1 MIHCIIA
8 AISGILPPQP
18 LRADIPVRT
27 DVRRPP
33 KVRTPAPA
41 PATPRSRKG
50 APQLPAH
57 HHGTK
62 LPHCHHPKAH
72 TPRLALV
79 WRPAPLPQGDIAVA
93 IQLRNE
99 AWAKIDECFVKLK
112 ALDHDFK
119 AANEELRKC
128 STSMQTGLQRGLY
141 RMAALH
147 HARLA
152 RLHDALLDEIRIN
165 RNIAKYEHEI
175 VLSRTTYSKIPDD
188 ELCGI
193 RGRSRQ
199 ARLANPYE
207 TCKAGTKRKAKRHLA
222 KKRRRAVQA
231 IVAEAMFDPYGYSLA
246 DDALSIRFS

>member
-27 DVRRPP
+27 DARRPP
-33 KVRTPAPA
+33 KVRTSAPA
-41 PATPRSRKG
+41 PAIPRPRKG
-50 APQLPAH
+50 AHQLPAH
-57 HHGTK
+57 RHGAK
-62 LPHCHHPKAH
+62 LPYCHHPKAH
-72 TPRLALV
+72 TH
-79 WRPAPLPQGDIAVA
+79 QGDIAVA

-112 ALDHDFK
+112 ALDHDLK
-119 AANEELRKC
+119 AADEALRKC
-128 STSMQTGLQRGLY
+128 LSAYQTGLNHGLY
-141 RMAALH
+141 RRAALH
-147 HARLA
+147 HSRLA
-152 RLHDALLDEIRIN
+152 RLRDALLDEIRIN

-222 KKRRRAVQA
+222 KKRRREVQA
-231 IVAEAMFDPYGYSLA
+231 ILTDAMLEPYERIC
-246 DDALSIRFS
+246 DDAQLVRLYPITRLAA